1 MTSNKFVLA
10 LVSIT
15 LGFMMT
21 GILSAVLLP
30 AVEVAG
36 ASLTRDTRNVI
47 TTVLM
52 IVLLGTMIGFPI
64 VIFRWLQKRAG
75 VPENDLPES
84 ERNPKIAFLGLG
96 ILCIGILAYGLT
108 TSTNRVTDLA
118 YLSGQS
124 MALGLLWY
132 VAYSVLLGRHL
143 SGSQKGF
150 SYVAILTSLIVG
162 GYVAAE
168 RQSREEAEMLT
179 RVVENV
185 NVLNKP
191 AEGIDGRLEPIQF
204 DSSALQSQNE
214 NLVIEAWLNG
224 HLNKL
229 IANQNSYQTELEA
242 IGFFDLLDGERIRA
256 RSSLAESAFI
266 LERASVI
273 IDKYEELH
281 EESLHTARDNI
292 QTLNISES
300 AKRSVENGFDRTV
313 QSGLDNSRKLW
324 GLERQILTATEKLI
338 VFLDSINPTWEWEGD
353 QFLFSSNKHIEIFD
367 SFIGEI
373 QEAAEQQTL
382 LKELSSKNMDE
393 RFQQVIN

>member
-1 MTSNKFVLA
+1 
-10 LVSIT
+10 
-15 LGFMMT
+15 
-21 GILSAVLLP
+21 
-30 AVEVAG
+30 
-36 ASLTRDTRNVI
+36 
-47 TTVLM
+47 
-52 IVLLGTMIGFPI
+52 
-64 VIFRWLQKRAG
+64 
-75 VPENDLPES
+75 
-84 ERNPKIAFLGLG
+84 
-96 ILCIGILAYGLT
+96 
-108 TSTNRVTDLA
+108 
-118 YLSGQS
+118 
-124 MALGLLWY
+124 LGLLWY